1 MPDRTYPGTDK
12 YNQGP
17 ESLAEVVPV
26 PECYSLIRQKMAAA
40 GIIFPVFCRW
50 KSRTGSI
57 FHSQR

>member
-26 PECYSLIRQKMAAA
+26 PEY
-40 GIIFPVFCRW
+40 
-50 KSRTGSI
+50 GSDRP
-57 FHSQR
+57 S